1 MNRPSSPALPVV
13 QGFTPINQSSP
24 SATLTE
30 TAAAAIPTNEGN
42 DTGKKRPRK
51 ESKSKRTTRPRQP
64 KKAKQAATLDNQ
76 DISTTFTVGK
86 PHAENPHFHQET
98 TASLSSGTVKELSG
112 QKSIP
117 YTNSLPETPQTDPS
131 PGTVPE
137 SPLTNGLGSVYQAA
151 FQQKE
156 PQDSADRTALSIS
169 SRGHS
174 NDPRSAIRPA
184 AFEAFLLSPIFHTLE
199 HASDT
204 GSRPDEAPL
213 DPVCEEP
220 RFSGIWTDL
229 EDVKADRVDSPAM
242 TAAFPSMDQR
252 RVEPHDWPDLVHKI
266 DMTASNAPE
275 AAGFRGRNDCP
286 GMETYRMDIDDTELS
301 FSISQFINDQDE
313 ASEHSPEHLID
324 PVNIPLSSDND
335 TMASSSGDD
344 VKLSSDTTFL
354 KPSSPYLPSCLDQ
367 LPSTEKAE
375 VSDKCFSTLDQPA
388 VDEDIYNDED
398 LEEGLLCLQNL
409 QSAQMP
415 PSSPL
420 PPPKQEATTE
430 LRWVFSDSASPVMS
444 TVNETPP
451 SKSPSGSTSL
461 SSPAPALM
469 THASKP
475 KDVSWKVSF
484 DEAGNPVPF
493 VRCPYPALVR
503 DRSPILG
510 LSSNT
515 FLRTCFRIGEA
526 LNAGSTA
533 LRARTDAVIE
543 LYARVLFSERPS
555 GSLKQHFQFAD
566 IFCPDKPPFLK
577 GTYGLWKGV
586 ELWDLDSKVFLG
598 QKGKGK
604 MVRVVGRMV
613 RDEKTRGL
621 ELSMLSVWEAD
632 WEDVGICKGHYCG

>member
-1 MNRPSSPALPVV
+1 MDRPSSPPLPLV
-13 QGFTPINQSSP
+13 QGFTPINPSSP
-24 SATLTE
+24 CVTLTE
-30 TAAAAIPTNEGN
+30 TAAAAIPTNGGN
-42 DTGKKRPRK
+42 KTGKKRPRK
-51 ESKSKRTTRPRQP
+51 ESKSKRATYPRQP
-64 KKAKQAATLDNQ
+64 KKAKQAAAFDNQ
-76 DISTTFTVGK
+76 DISTAFTVGK
-86 PHAENPHFHQET
+86 PHAENART
-98 TASLSSGTVKELSG
+98 SASFPSGTVKELTG
-112 QKSIP
+112 QKVIP
-117 YTNSLPETPQTDPS
+117 YTNGLPETPQTDPS
-131 PGTVPE
+131 PGTVQAQ
-137 SPLTNGLGSVYQAA
+137 SPLTNGLGSIYQAA

-169 SRGHS
+169 SRDHS
-174 NDPRSAIRPA
+174 NDSRNAIRPA
-184 AFEAFLLSPIFHTLE
+184 AFEAFLLSSIVHTLE
-199 HASDT
+199 YASKT
-204 GSRPDEAPL
+204 ESRPDESPL

-220 RFSGIWTDL
+220 CFSGIVTDL
-229 EDVKADRVDSPAM
+229 EHVKADRVESPAM
-242 TAAFPSMDQR
+242 TAIFPSMEQG
-252 RVEPHDWPDLVHKI
+252 RVEPHDWSDLVRKI

-275 AAGFRGRNDCP
+275 AAGFRGRNDCT
-286 GMETYRMDIDDTELS
+286 GMETHRMDIDDSELS

-324 PVNIPLSSDND
+324 PVNISLSSDINAI
-335 TMASSSGDD
+335 ASTSGDD

-354 KPSSPYLPSCLDQ
+354 VPSSPYLPSCLGQ
-367 LPSTEKAE
+367 LPCTEKVE
-375 VSDKCFSTLDQPA
+375 VSDKSFSALDQPA

-398 LEEGLLCLQNL
+398 LEAGFLCLQNL

-430 LRWVFSDSASPVMS
+430 LRWVFSDSVSPVVS

-451 SKSPSGSTSL
+451 SKSPSGSTPL
-461 SSPAPALM
+461 VSPAPALM
-469 THASKP
+469 THPSKP
-475 KDVSWKVSF
+475 EDVPWKVSF

-493 VRCPYPALVR
+493 VRCPYPARVR
-503 DRSPILG
+503 DRSPVFG

-533 LRARTDAVIE
+533 LRTRTDAVIE
-543 LYARVLFSERPS
+543 LYARVLVSERPP

-566 IFCPDKPPFLK
+566 IFCPDKPPFLR

-586 ELWDLDSKVFLG
+586 ELWDLDSKVLLG
-598 QKGKGK
+598 EKGKGK

-613 RDEKTRGL
+613 RDEKTRVL
-621 ELSMLSVWEAD
+621 ELSMLSVWKAD